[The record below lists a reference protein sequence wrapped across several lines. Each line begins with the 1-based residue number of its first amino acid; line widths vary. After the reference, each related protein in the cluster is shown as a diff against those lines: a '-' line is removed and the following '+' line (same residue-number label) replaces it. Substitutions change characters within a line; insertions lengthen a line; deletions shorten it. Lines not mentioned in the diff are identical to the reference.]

1 MEQNKRNINKLTML
15 GMMTPPVG
23 INLFVAQGISGAK
36 ISKMTKAILPFLF
49 VMLFVQILFVFFPGF
64 SAFLPGLFSKQE
76 QD

>member
-1 MEQNKRNINKLTML
+1 
-15 GMMTPPVG
+15 MMTPPVG

-49 VMLFVQILFVFFPGF
+49 VMLFVQILFVFFR
-64 SAFLPGLFSKQE
+64 AFDLPSGIVLKVG